1 MTQDERKLIEMA
13 LEALLH
19 AYHEDEA
26 HPKTLETITAIKE
39 ALAQPETP
47 YKIGQR
53 IAKTGGGIS
62 HLWSAVSQDD
72 EIAEAER
79 GFKEALAQPEQ
90 DWIER
95 ERAVGY
101 REGHQ
106 NALKQMAQPEQEP
119 VEIPDCGEA
128 GHADGACGNRECL
141 PSFRRNTTP
150 PQRKPLTSQ
159 ERDAKRW
166 RFLMENSYDSES
178 VTQFH
183 VWEHSWEPH
192 SQTGE
197 PTEWKQRVRGI
208 ALIDFIDRAIE
219 AAHGI
224 KE

>member
-1 MTQDERKLIEMA
+1 M
-13 LEALLH
+13 
-19 AYHEDEA
+19 
-26 HPKTLETITAIKE
+26 
-39 ALAQPETP
+39 
-47 YKIGQR
+47 G
-53 IAKTGGGIS
+53 
-62 HLWSAVSQDD
+62 
-72 EIAEAER
+72 
-79 GFKEALAQPEQ
+79 
-90 DWIER
+90 
-95 ERAVGY
+95 
-101 REGHQ
+101 
-106 NALKQMAQPEQEP
+106 
-119 VEIPDCGEA
+119 
-128 GHADGACGNRECL
+128 
-141 PSFRRNTTP
+141 RNILYTTP

-208 ALIDFIDRAIE
+208 ALIDFIDRDIE

>member
-1 MTQDERKLIEMA
+1 MTQDERKLIELA
-13 LEALLH
+13 LESLLH

-26 HPKTLETITAIKE
+26 HPKTLETIIAIKE
-39 ALAQPETP
+39 ALAQPE
-47 YKIGQR
+47 
-53 IAKTGGGIS
+53 
-62 HLWSAVSQDD
+62 
-72 EIAEAER
+72 
-79 GFKEALAQPEQ
+79 
-90 DWIER
+90 
-95 ERAVGY
+95 
-101 REGHQ
+101 
-106 NALKQMAQPEQEP
+106 QEP
-119 VEIPDCGEA
+119 VAVVDVHEFYDNCA
-128 GHADGACGNRECL
+128 NFSLLQKL
-141 PSFRRNTTP
+141 PKGKHTLYTTP